1 MYFEYGEK
9 EIAYLKQ
16 KDAVLGEAI
25 DEIGM
30 IKREIDPD
38 LFSATINSIIGQ
50 QISISA
56 QNTIWNRLKE
66 KTSVTAQGILSLSLE
81 ELKSIGISYRKTEYI
96 QGFAKLVASGE
107 LDIESLVHME
117 DDEVIKEL
125 SSIKGIGVWTA
136 EMLML
141 FSMQRQ
147 NIFSY
152 GDLAILR
159 GLRMLHHHRKITRK
173 LFEKYR
179 RRYSPCCS
187 VGKPVPVGNSCWRNP
202 RYEGLRTKE
211 KVRS

>member
-25 DEIGM
+25 DKLGI

-66 KTSVTAQGILSLSLE
+66 KTSITEQGILSLSLE
-81 ELKSIGISYRKTEYI
+81 ELKSIGISYRKAEYI

-117 DDEVIKEL
+117 DDEVIEEL

-141 FSMQRQ
+141 FSMQTAKHIQ
-147 NIFSY
+147 
-152 GDLAILR
+152 L
-159 GLRMLHHHRKITRK
+159 
-173 LFEKYR
+173 
-179 RRYSPCCS
+179 
-187 VGKPVPVGNSCWRNP
+187 W
-202 RYEGLRTKE
+202 
-211 KVRS
+211 

>member
-9 EIAYLKQ
+9 EITYLKQ

-25 DEIGM
+25 DKLGM
-30 IKREIDPD
+30 IKRETDPD

-66 KTSVTAQGILSLSLE
+66 KTSVTSKGILSLSLE
-81 ELKSIGISYRKTEYI
+81 ELKSIGISYRKAEYI
-96 QGFAKLVASGE
+96 QGFAKLVTSGE

-141 FSMQRQ
+141 FSMQRP

-159 GLRMLHHHRKITRK
+159 GLRMLHHHRKIPKK

-179 RRYSPCCS
+179 RRYSPYCS
-187 VGKPVPVGNSCWRNP
+187 VASLYLWAIAVGKIPGMKDYAP
-202 RYEGLRTKE
+202 K
-211 KVRS
+211 KK